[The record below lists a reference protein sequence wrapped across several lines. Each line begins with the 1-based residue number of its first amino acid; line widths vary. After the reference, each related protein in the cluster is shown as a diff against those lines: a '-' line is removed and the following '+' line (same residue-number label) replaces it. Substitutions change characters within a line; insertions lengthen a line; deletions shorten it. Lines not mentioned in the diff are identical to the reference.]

1 MLMPLSPA
9 DVGHLLSLGGGG
21 EEDSPSPQ
29 GPRPS
34 PPLHPGRAAGSS
46 PARLRPPLACHLREP
61 RGVDPGEGL
70 RVAAV
75 SGAGSAGW
83 RLSPA
88 VSPTQTRSRG
98 SRLNIIIIAEGA
110 IDRHG
115 KPITSRYVK
124 DVSGG
129 LGHAGASRGGAPFV
143 VSLRPRGGE
152 GLTWGGCGRDPRE
165 ALGPQA
171 EVRPLPAGSPALWS
185 PGFIQSGHHPGGPFL
200 SPNNV
205 PQGQGRPLPILPDS

>member
-46 PARLRPPLACHLREP
+46 PARLRPPLACHWCEP

-129 LGHAGASRGGAPFV
+129 WVTRGRLGAGLPLSPVSAHGGGGPHV
-143 VSLRPRGGE
+143 GWVWPGPPRG
-152 GLTWGGCGRDPRE
+152 P
-165 ALGPQA
+165 GP
-171 EVRPLPAGSPALWS
+171 
-185 PGFIQSGHHPGGPFL
+185 PG
-200 SPNNV
+200 
-205 PQGQGRPLPILPDS
+205 